1 MQLIDFALI
10 GLAAAAPVA
19 QVSEIKEATTC
30 PDLNGAQVLSNN
42 NQAYRLDCGKWVDA
56 DQVLRITT
64 TEIGYKGCL
73 TACDGT
79 IDCGLSQYIATDDAQ
94 QMGSCT
100 LFKKDAPVK
109 DGASNSWTLATK
121 IETTCPA
128 PGSTDSQGRYSCNPA
143 HQYPNGQTCELV
155 EGCYFLEYP
164 TTIPV
169 PGPDDKFGLI
179 AIRSGSPVQN
189 TGITASKG
197 RLTVGGKQDAS
208 CDKPDTNFATFY
220 IDSEG
225 SAFLYAA
232 SATPQQ
238 LWVDASGM
246 GQGIVGYTTGAQPT
260 PRNASRGKFAVDA
273 DGHLTFEGISA
284 QACPTG
290 SEDTGYSLW
299 FSTLEKPGYNEGCLP
314 IALRAIK
321 ADEPVGCFYSESS

>member
-30 PDLNGAQVLSNN
+30 PDLNGAQVTSNN
-42 NQAYRLDCGKWVDA
+42 NQDYRLDCGKWVDS
-56 DQVLRITT
+56 DEVIRITT

-79 IDCGLSQYIATDDAQ
+79 VDCGLSQYIATDDAQ

-100 LFKKDAPVK
+100 LFNKDAPVK

-121 IETTCPA
+121 I
-128 PGSTDSQGRYSCNPA
+128 
-143 HQYPNGQTCELV
+143 QTS
-155 EGCYFLEYP
+155 
-164 TTIPV
+164 IPV
-169 PGPDDKFGLI
+169 PAPDDKFGLI
-179 AIRSGSPVQN
+179 AIRSGSEVQN
-189 TGITASKG
+189 QGITASNG
-197 RLTVGGKQDAS
+197 RLSVGGKQDAS

-260 PRNASRGKFAVDA
+260 PRNASRGKFAVDI

-290 SEDTGYSLW
+290 NADLGYSLW